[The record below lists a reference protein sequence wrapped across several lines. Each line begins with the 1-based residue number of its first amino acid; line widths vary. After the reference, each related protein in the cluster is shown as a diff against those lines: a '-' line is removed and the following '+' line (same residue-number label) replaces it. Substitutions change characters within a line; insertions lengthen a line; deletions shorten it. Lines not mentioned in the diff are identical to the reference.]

1 MNART
6 HITTAA
12 LALAGAGMWYF
23 AGTALNEAGR
33 FENQPNPLGI
43 KRSPYG
49 QVLAMAIQT
58 PIDGDWH
65 GGLEVHDHDHTG
77 SCDHHGAHAEPEDHH
92 ASCDHGDCGH
102 DHHAS
107 DHGDCDHG
115 GCDHSKPA
123 SHKDAHA
130 GHDHDG
136 CDGCGG
142 CGADSPAPEHSL
154 LNRLELAVS
163 RRTNPNPPTAGH
175 QFYLRREIEKKL
187 RFAYELDP
195 SHYANYNSYHLFL
208 TQRQLGTSALPRE
221 QVRENAN
228 ALADHTI
235 RYCLRESHDP
245 RPALTATSAAYNVL
259 EQMLLAEEGDFT
271 IDNMRKQLEV
281 IDFCILQH
289 VELLNA
295 SIENGHWELL
305 SPQRQQEVLD
315 RSKFS
320 MKLRDSAVKAIER
333 READQHTTASHVE
346 S

>member
-6 HITTAA
+6 HMTTAA
-12 LALAGAGMWYF
+12 LALAGAGMWFF
-23 AGTALNEAGR
+23 AGTALNEEGR
-33 FENQPNPLGI
+33 FESQPNPLGI

-65 GGLEVHDHDHTG
+65 GGLEVHDHDSDDGHHHG
-77 SCDHHGAHAEPEDHH
+77 DHDHHG
-92 ASCDHGDCGH
+92 CDH

-107 DHGDCDHG
+107 DHGDCDHSELASHG
-115 GCDHSKPA
+115 DDHSSCDH
-123 SHKDAHA
+123 
-130 GHDHDG
+130 GHSG
-136 CDGCGG
+136 CSG
-142 CGADSPAPEHSL
+142 CGAESPAPKGSL

-163 RRTNPNPPTAGH
+163 KRTNPNPPTPGH

-195 SHYANYNSYHLFL
+195 SHYANYNSYHLFI
-208 TQRQLGTSALPRE
+208 TQQQLGTSALPRE
-221 QVRENAN
+221 QVRKNAA

-235 RYCLRESHDP
+235 RYCLREPNDP
-245 RPALTATSAAYNVL
+245 RPALTAASAAYNVL
-259 EQMLLAEEGDFT
+259 EQMLLAEDGSQTPSE
-271 IDNMRKQLEV
+271 MRKQLGV
-281 IDFCILQH
+281 IDFCIARH
-289 VELLNA
+289 IELLNA
-295 SIENGHWELL
+295 SLESGQWELL

-320 MKLRDSAVKAIER
+320 MKLRESAVKAIQH
-333 READQHTTASHVE
+333 READQHSTASRLG

>member
-6 HITTAA
+6 HMTTAA

-23 AGTALNEAGR
+23 AGTTLNEEGR

-65 GGLEVHDHDHTG
+65 GGLEVHDHDSDGGH
-77 SCDHHGAHAEPEDHH
+77 HHGD
-92 ASCDHGDCGH
+92 H

-107 DHGDCDHG
+107 DHGD
-115 GCDHSKPA
+115 
-123 SHKDAHA
+123 
-130 GHDHDG
+130 HDHAHS
-136 CDGCGG
+136 GCGTE
-142 CGADSPAPEHSL
+142 SPAPKGSL
-154 LNRLELAVS
+154 LNRLEFAVS
-163 RRTNPNPPTAGH
+163 KRTNPNPPTPGH

-195 SHYANYNSYHLFL
+195 SHYANYNSYHLFI
-208 TQRQLGTSALPRE
+208 TQQQLGTSALPQE
-221 QVRENAN
+221 QVRENAA

-235 RYCLRESHDP
+235 RYCLREPNDP
-245 RPALTATSAAYNVL
+245 RPALTAASAAYNVL
-259 EQMLLAEEGDFT
+259 EQMLLAEDGSQT
-271 IDNMRKQLEV
+271 PSGMHKQLGV
-281 IDFCILQH
+281 IDFCIARH
-289 VELLNA
+289 IELLNA
-295 SIENGHWELL
+295 SLENGQWDLL

-320 MKLRDSAVKAIER
+320 MKLRESAVQAIQL
-333 READQHTTASHVE
+333 READQHSTASRLG